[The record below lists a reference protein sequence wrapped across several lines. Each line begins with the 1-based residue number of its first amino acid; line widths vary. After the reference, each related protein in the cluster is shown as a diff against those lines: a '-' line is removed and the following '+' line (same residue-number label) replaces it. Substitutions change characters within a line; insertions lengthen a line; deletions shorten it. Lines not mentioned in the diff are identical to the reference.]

1 MKILLIN
8 PPYPKFLDDPKHA
21 SPPLGLAYIA
31 AVLEQKRYS
40 IQIIDCVV
48 EGFNTETTFNGTV
61 IYGMPIADLIDIIGE
76 YKPNVVGISCM
87 FSTLDSI
94 VKKLSENIKKKFPE
108 IIIVLGGT
116 HATVMAEQLIRK
128 PFIDYIVRG
137 EGEYSFQELIEHLE
151 KKRQIETVSN
161 LTWLDNGEIRCTPQ
175 KFIQDIDKLPFP
187 ARHLLNM
194 EGYIKIGHMQGLTR
208 KGVRATT
215 LITSR
220 GCPAK
225 CIFCSI
231 HAVWGNKFRAH
242 SQEYTLNEMQ
252 HLRKKY
258 RIEHLLFQ
266 DDNLTLDK
274 TRAEAIFKGMIN
286 RKLNFSWTAPNGIAV
301 WALNDSLLAL
311 IRDSGCYRLTLGVE
325 SGDPATLRKIIRKPL
340 RLNKVGQIVKTCS
353 KLKIHTTAFF
363 VIGLPGETMQS
374 MKRSMRYAENLNV
387 GSLCI
392 SIATP
397 YPGTPL
403 YEICKREGYLVQDFQ
418 LEKLMTQIGQIR
430 TPEFSPEEV
439 EDLLNKT
446 LIRHSLKHP
455 LGVLRRIAEK
465 FKAAPK
471 ETFFY
476 IVKRICYRATHG

>member
-8 PPYPKFLDDPKHA
+8 PPYPKFPDDTKHA
-21 SPPLGLAYIA
+21 SPPIGLAYIA
-31 AVLEQKRYS
+31 AVLEQKQYS
-40 IQIIDCVV
+40 VRIIDCVV
-48 EGFNTETTFNGTV
+48 EGFDTETAFNGTL
-61 IYGMPIADLIDIIGE
+61 IYGMPIARLIEIIGE
-76 YKPNVVGISCM
+76 YGPNVIGISCM

-94 VKKLSENIKKKFPE
+94 IKELSKSIKNKFPE
-108 IIIVLGGT
+108 ITLVLGGT
-116 HATVMAEQLIRK
+116 HATVMAEQLICE
-128 PFIDYIVRG
+128 PFIDYVVRG

-161 LTWLDNGEIRCTPQ
+161 LTWLDNGEIRSTPQ
-175 KFIQDIDKLPFP
+175 EFIQDIDRLPFP

-194 EGYIKIGHMQGLTR
+194 EEYIRIGHMPGHTK
-208 KGVRATT
+208 KGARATT

-231 HAVWGNKFRAH
+231 HAVWGHKFRPH
-242 SQEYTLNEMQ
+242 SPEYSLNEMQ
-252 HLRKKY
+252 QLREKY
-258 RIEHLLFQ
+258 GIEHLIFQ

-274 TRAEAIFKGMIN
+274 TRAEAIFKGMID

-325 SGDPATLRKIIRKPL
+325 SGDPVTLREIIHKPL
-340 RLNKVGQIVKTCS
+340 RLDKVGRIVKTCRE
-353 KLKIHTTAFF
+353 LKIHTTAFF

-374 MKRSMRYAENLNV
+374 MKRSMRYAENLDV

-403 YEICKREGYLVQDFQ
+403 YEICKREGYLDQDFQ
-418 LEKLMTQIGQIR
+418 LGKLRTRIGQIR
-430 TPEFSPEEV
+430 TSEFGPEDV
-439 EDLLNKT
+439 EYLLSKT
-446 LIRHSLKHP
+446 LIRHGLKHP

-465 FKAAPK
+465 LKADPRA
-471 ETFFY
+471 TFSY
-476 IVKRICYRATHG
+476 VVKRVI